1 MAAPLN
7 FNGLA
12 FWQNAENSLQLVNL
26 TMPFGDTIVFPAA
39 PIAAVTQRRF
49 TLQVY
54 RASLTASLSAFPA
67 LNDGAFEVGMEIFAP
82 FVLFDV
88 EY

>member
-1 MAAPLN
+1 M
-7 FNGLA
+7 
-12 FWQNAENSLQLVNL
+12 
-26 TMPFGDTIVFPAA
+26 TMPFGDPIVFPAA
-39 PIAAVTQRRF
+39 PNAAAAQRRF
-49 TLQVY
+49 TRAVRASIRLPLGHSLRILTLQVY
-54 RASLTASLSAFPA
+54 RASLTANLSAFPA

>member
-1 MAAPLN
+1 MQPPHNAVSLEPSEPQSRLPL
-7 FNGLA
+7 GH
-12 FWQNAENSLQLVNL
+12 SLRIL
-26 TMPFGDTIVFPAA
+26 TLHA
-39 PIAAVTQRRF
+39 
-49 TLQVY
+49 Y
-54 RASLTASLSAFPA
+54 RALLTASLSAFPA

>member
-1 MAAPLN
+1 MKTPAKAPEPVVRERGKGGMESIL
-7 FNGLA
+7 
-12 FWQNAENSLQLVNL
+12 
-26 TMPFGDTIVFPAA
+26 
-39 PIAAVTQRRF
+39 
-49 TLQVY
+49 TLQAY
-54 RASLTASLSAFPA
+54 RPSLNASLSAFPA